1 MGWALP
7 WKRDAPGRHGSFSVD
22 GGGNNSVDF
31 TVFATTAQSLT
42 TRKETIK
49 GSPGGGIIKDRNSRI
64 RICASS
70 LANANIIIKRWVG
83 VELFPTARSFPIN
96 YFRSTH
102 SLSLSLS
109 GHPLINSHIK

>member
-49 GSPGGGIIKDRNSRI
+49 GSPGGGITEIHAFVYVPLLWLMRI
-64 RICASS
+64 
-70 LANANIIIKRWVG
+70 L
-83 VELFPTARSFPIN
+83 
-96 YFRSTH
+96 
-102 SLSLSLS
+102 
-109 GHPLINSHIK
+109 